1 MIIYNSRLAR
11 LFLKAENKHY
21 FMLLGI
27 TFTRHKHCEYWEE
40 MEMLIHKRQYV
51 ECMLLAALPVFI
63 LSCLFSCWF
72 LLLIPLA
79 YHILYWLER
88 FLINASSFDREAQRF
103 SNDRMYFR
111 RRKFAAWRSLYARKN
126 A

>member
-1 MIIYNSRLAR
+1 
-11 LFLKAENKHY
+11 
-21 FMLLGI
+21 MLLGI
-27 TFTRHKHCEYWEE
+27 TFTRYKHCEYWEE

-63 LSCLFSCWF
+63 LAYLFSWWL

-79 YHILYWLER
+79 YRILYWLER